1 MKTTAAMHPAI
12 GADTVGADMGAG
24 VPGIGG
30 ANEQITS
37 DFASALRNAARQNA
51 GPQQIVRCATRLS
64 SCWTMH
70 IAKAGLFGLASLV
83 ALSSRSS
90 VQELVDFLQTCI
102 KSPAQYDPAVG
113 VDEHVTAAVVGVRQM
128 LPLS

>member
-12 GADTVGADMGAG
+12 GADTVGADTGAG

-51 GPQQIVRCATRLS
+51 GPQQFVRCATRLS
-64 SCWTMH
+64 SCWTTP
-70 IAKAGLFGLASLV
+70 LV

>member
-1 MKTTAAMHPAI
+1 MPTHPAI
-12 GADTVGADMGAG
+12 GADTVGAGPGAR

-51 GPQQIVRCATRLS
+51 GPQQFVRCATRLS
-64 SCWTMH
+64 SCWTTH
-70 IAKAGLFGLASLV
+70 TAKAGLFGPASLV
-83 ALSSRSS
+83 GLSSCSS

-102 KSPAQYDPAVG
+102 KSHAQYDTEVG
-113 VDEHVTAAVVGVRQM
+113 VDEHVTAEVCGWA
-128 LPLS
+128 